1 MIFLYLLKSLKCAQK
16 MSNIMLEMSIYNYW
30 LLNII
35 GKISEND
42 MGLIDNVNIIIWEMS
57 KKRVNEN
64 HYTERHSNG

>member
-1 MIFLYLLKSLKCAQK
+1 
-16 MSNIMLEMSIYNYW
+16 
-30 LLNII
+30 
-35 GKISEND
+35 